1 MGKLTSRKAWE
12 VVVNGGR
19 DEWKW
24 EFRTIAADRE
34 TADFLVS
41 KEVGKYAAVYDNR
54 SKSWM
59 GTDRGDDV
67 EISVRETEVYS
78 LVS

>member
-1 MGKLTSRKAWE
+1 MRKLTSHKAWE

-41 KEVGKYAAVYDNR
+41 KEVAKYAAVYDNR
-54 SKSWM
+54 SKS
-59 GTDRGDDV
+59 
-67 EISVRETEVYS
+67 
-78 LVS
+78 